1 MHVVG
6 TNEKILTCPSL
17 SQPAPSLAPE
27 AAAAINTVNH
37 NNETEH
43 PSGQDI
49 PSNPVDVARAA
60 ASTAVS
66 NMKTLASP
74 LQGVASAINNV
85 SDPTPCTDL
94 LSSILKALHNFNN
107 VVDGIATA
115 STTYFLRLCLR
126 IHLMSR
132 FIPMCI
138 QPGPSSRW
146 CLRSGFRTL

>member
-1 MHVVG
+1 MHVVSP
-6 TNEKILTCPSL
+6 NEKILTCPSL
-17 SQPAPSLAPE
+17 SQPAPSLTPE

-49 PSNPVDVARAA
+49 PSNTVDAARAA
-60 ASTAVS
+60 ASTVVS

-74 LQGVASAINNV
+74 LQGAASAINNF
-85 SDPTPCTDL
+85 SDPTPCIDL

-115 STTYFLRLCLR
+115 STTYFL
-126 IHLMSR
+126 
-132 FIPMCI
+132 
-138 QPGPSSRW
+138 
-146 CLRSGFRTL
+146 